1 MSTLPLDGWNY
12 ALFSLELLVNAI
24 FVPVVL
30 LLFYVCTTQKN
41 LHVHFRTTLFLVGC
55 GYLIMDLQRA
65 TLVVSRMCCI
75 GLRNPPY
82 MNYVMLVQFAGTGI
96 SMFAWLLMITER
108 AFASVFVGLYETRQ
122 HGCAFSILLVIAD
135 FGLTVLLFLVLSSGI
150 TRHVDFL
157 FIGTQTTV
165 VIASIVALTVILS
178 FNKSLY
184 SKRHRSQMQLTN
196 RYQIDENVRTGR
208 YLIPVAVNDLLTK
221 VVHIGLLLYSVIFT
235 NIPLGMDT
243 THLSHAYD
251 LLTAYQRI
259 FFGLA
264 LTVRSEK
271 FDHILKRTKRAARA
285 VEDPSTA
292 APHYFNELNRMWQ

>member
-1 MSTLPLDGWNY
+1 MLDY
-12 ALFSLELLVNAI
+12 SLI
-24 FVPVVL
+24 
-30 LLFYVCTTQKN
+30 
-41 LHVHFRTTLFLVGC
+41 
-55 GYLIMDLQRA
+55 ILQ
-65 TLVVSRMCCI
+65 
-75 GLRNPPY
+75 
-82 MNYVMLVQFAGTGI
+82 
-96 SMFAWLLMITER
+96 
-108 AFASVFVGLYETRQ
+108 
-122 HGCAFSILLVIAD
+122 
-135 FGLTVLLFLVLSSGI
+135 
-150 TRHVDFL
+150 
-157 FIGTQTTV
+157 
-165 VIASIVALTVILS
+165 ALTVILS